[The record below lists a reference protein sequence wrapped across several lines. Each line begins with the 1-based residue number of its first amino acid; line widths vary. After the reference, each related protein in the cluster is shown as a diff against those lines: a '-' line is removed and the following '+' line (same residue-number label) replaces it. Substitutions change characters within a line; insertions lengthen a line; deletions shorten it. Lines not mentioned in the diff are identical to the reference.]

1 MTISP
6 KSSTYEG
13 NYSGKP
19 PVVRL
24 VLTDGM
30 NKASEIEADANDA
43 VVICIDIKSLI
54 DAMVEEKLAAMRKAK
69 DDADA
74 IFNFMQE

>member
-13 NYSGKP
+13 NCSRKP

-24 VLTDGM
+24 VLADGT
-30 NKASEIEADANDA
+30 NKVSEIDADANDA

-54 DAMVEEKLAAMRKAK
+54 DVLVEEKLAAMRKAK

-74 IFNFMQE
+74 IFNFIQE